1 MFYLLQDNNVSHDGF
16 FSPMFQNQVLE
27 NLEKKKGFLSLYV
40 CFHEHFA
47 SVKVEIYY
55 LHALRRL

>member
-1 MFYLLQDNNVSHDGF
+1 MFHMMVF

-40 CFHEHFA
+40 CFHEHFT